1 MIDQELKIKIV
12 DYADGV
18 LDESLKAEV
27 EEILQS
33 NDEANEFLNQLKS
46 VEIELNSKFNTN
58 EYHNFSRSVDHKI
71 DDLLETKLEAS
82 KKNSFFGMLSN
93 SFGVRSM
100 VGTNIVTAAL
110 FLFIGTIFLNQDD
123 ANLTSFSDEMLSK
136 DILVFRS
143 SNDSISKE
151 GQIQSILDDIFIKN
165 IHGASGK
172 IGSDQYELRILD
184 TFKNKNR
191 DTCLNVIFSIENQEN
206 TFFIYCKSESG
217 SRLYKEI

>member
-33 NDEANEFLNQLKS
+33 NGEANEFLNQLKS

-100 VGTNIVTAAL
+100 VGTNIVTAAV
-110 FLFIGTIFLNQDD
+110 FLFIGTLYFNVEDPGLSEFTDTSLNK
-123 ANLTSFSDEMLSK
+123 N
-136 DILVFRS
+136 ILIFRS
-143 SNDSISKE
+143 SDDEKSVNSQLEKIISDLIENKVLAAKGKLGEESYQLKLIKINTLSDQNKCYTFKFLRDSIPNEDISVCKNSSK
-151 GQIQSILDDIFIKN
+151 LTFLKN
-165 IHGASGK
+165 S
-172 IGSDQYELRILD
+172 
-184 TFKNKNR
+184 
-191 DTCLNVIFSIENQEN
+191 
-206 TFFIYCKSESG
+206 
-217 SRLYKEI
+217 